1 MQDTAKTQRARQRK
15 NTYIHTQTKTV
26 CHVHMHA
33 QTRTHKEKC
42 AHSEVYWLNRKAQS
56 YSVACK
62 SISPPACFD
71 GNKTLSC
78 FWFRGFLHLV
88 VAVEIE
94 IDTP

>member
-33 QTRTHKEKC
+33 QKRTHKEKC

-56 YSVACK
+56 
-62 SISPPACFD
+62 
-71 GNKTLSC
+71 
-78 FWFRGFLHLV
+78 
-88 VAVEIE
+88 
-94 IDTP
+94 